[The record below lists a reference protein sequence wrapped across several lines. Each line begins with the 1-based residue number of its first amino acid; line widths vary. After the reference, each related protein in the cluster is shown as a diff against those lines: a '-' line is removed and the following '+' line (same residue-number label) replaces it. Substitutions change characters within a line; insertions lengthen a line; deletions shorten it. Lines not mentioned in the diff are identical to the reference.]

1 MTDPQFSKTK
11 FKNNPMD
18 YHQTRKLR
26 ERLRKRKASHIQM
39 LHEEA
44 QRLTKEAAK
53 MGALKVILFGSLAR
67 GTLALSS
74 DLDLIIVLEDKQDY
88 LNRTAS
94 VYKRL
99 KPRIGVDL
107 LIYTPEEIK
116 KMENNPFF
124 QQSLTQGRVLYEA

>member
-1 MTDPQFSKTK
+1 M
-11 FKNNPMD
+11 NYN
-18 YHQTRKLR
+18 QTQKLR
-26 ERLRKRKASHIQM
+26 DRLRKRKASHIQM

-67 GTLALSS
+67 GTPTLSS
-74 DLDLIIVLEDKQDY
+74 DLDLLIVLDDKQDF

-99 KPRIGVDL
+99 KPRTGVDL

-124 QQSLTQGRVLYEA
+124 RQSLAQGRVLYEA